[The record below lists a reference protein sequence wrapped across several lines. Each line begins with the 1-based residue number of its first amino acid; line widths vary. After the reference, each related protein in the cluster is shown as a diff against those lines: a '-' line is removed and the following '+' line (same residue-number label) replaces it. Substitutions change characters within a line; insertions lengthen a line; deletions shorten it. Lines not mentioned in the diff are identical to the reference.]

1 MALFDIIEDVSKK
14 QIEKTDTGDGRIMG
28 VMLGKVVKNYDKDMP
43 GRVQLML
50 LSREQ
55 SSDQS
60 SGGSQEDADASRIL
74 WAKVVMPSSGQ
85 SWGHYFIPEV
95 GDLVLVTFEQGNIER
110 AYVIGCIPKTKDKIL
125 TGSTNEKNKFKKITT
140 RYGSTITFEDVA
152 KEEGEEGDDGAK
164 DKIRIETAN
173 QSHKIILNNE
183 KKQIQIQDKEGNNKI
198 VLDTDAD
205 KGHIQITAA
214 KKLTIKVGDGIE
226 LVMNSSSNTVT
237 LKTGKFKVEATEGI
251 NMESNARAE
260 LKGANASIEGSSML
274 KLESSGPVVIGG
286 KPVKLG

>member
-28 VMLGKVVKNYDKDMP
+28 VMLGKVVKNYDQDMP
-43 GRVQLML
+43 GRVQLIL

-55 SSDQS
+55 GEGD
-60 SGGSQEDADASRIL
+60 GDEADAARLL

-85 SWGHYFIPEV
+85 KWGHYFIPEV

-125 TGSTNEKNKFKKITT
+125 TGSIDEKNKFKKITT

-152 KEEGEEGDDGAK
+152 KEEGDQGDEGDK

-173 QSHKIILNNE
+173 QSHKITLDNE
-183 KKQIQIQDKEGNNKI
+183 KKQILIQDKEGNNKI
-198 VLDTDAD
+198 TLDTDGD

-226 LVMNSSSNTVT
+226 MIMNSSSNTVS
-237 LKTGKFKVEATEGI
+237 LKTGKFKVEATEGL
-251 NMESNARAE
+251 NMESNSRVE
-260 LKGANASIEGSSML
+260 IKGTNASMEGSSML
-274 KLESSGPVVIGG
+274 KLESSGPVVASG